1 MEPAVTLSSPRPW
14 PLLLL
19 ACLAVLLALAS
30 APVLAQLKTISPTSQ
45 PTFLRAEE
53 AFQLVPSRTADG
65 LSLGFEV
72 TPGYYLYRDRFGFSS
87 DDAGL
92 TLGTPAWSASGEWKD
107 DPTFGRVQVHH
118 ESLSVALPLTGSGLL
133 RVRWQGCADA
143 GLCYPP
149 QDQWL
154 QVDASSVTPV
164 APPPRTAAGT
174 DSDASAGSRAGTA
187 AGTPDSSGASAALP
201 ALPGS
206 AGGRAGQLL
215 VIFLLG
221 LTLSFTPCVL
231 PMLPIL
237 AGIVAR
243 QHTSSAWRGLSLA
256 LAYVLGVATIY
267 ALLGALV
274 GLFGQQINLPG
285 WFQQPAVLIVFAGLF
300 FTLALS
306 LFGLFELRLPVAI
319 SSHFHGLSQRQRGG
333 ALAGSYVMGL
343 FSALVVSPCVSA
355 PLFGV
360 LLHISSTGDAGF
372 GALALFLLALG
383 MGVPL
388 LVLGAT
394 EGRLLPKSGP
404 WMHQVK
410 IFFGLLLLFVGA
422 ELLTRLVPA
431 PVALLLYGLCTLAAG
446 VWLWRLLPARRGPGL
461 VARAAALAV
470 LGYAAAL
477 FAGAAVGGDDPLRP
491 LAAFTAGPAAQ
502 PTPFIRIKSG
512 ADLDREI
519 ALARQEG
526 QVLMLDFYADWC
538 VSCKVMERQ
547 VFRKPEVAA
556 RLSRLRLVQ
565 ADVTAN
571 DATDRALLQRFGL
584 LGPPTLL
591 FFGADGQELAAARL
605 VGEKNAEGF
614 LAHLDAQGL

>member
-1 MEPAVTLSSPRPW
+1 MTLPSPRPRHW

-19 ACLAVLLALAS
+19 AGLALLLVL
-30 APVLAQLKTISPTSQ
+30 APAPALAQLKKIGPATQTS
-45 PTFLRAEE
+45 FLRAEE
-53 AFQLVPSRTADG
+53 AFQLVPSRSADG

-92 TLGTPAWSASGEWKD
+92 RLGTPVYSAPGEWKD

-118 ESLSVALPLTGSGLL
+118 ESLTVTLPASGSGLL

-149 QDQWL
+149 QEQWL
-154 QVDASSVTPV
+154 QVDATGVTAV
-164 APPPRTAAGT
+164 APPPRPAAPPAASTG
-174 DSDASAGSRAGTA
+174 SDAGAGSRAGT
-187 AGTPDSSGASAALP
+187 TERSGASAALP

-206 AGGRAGQLL
+206 DGGRAGQLL

-256 LAYVLGVATIY
+256 FAYVLGVASVY

-285 WFQQPAVLIVFAGLF
+285 WFQQPVVLIVFAGLF
-300 FTLALS
+300 FALALS

-372 GALALFLLALG
+372 GALALFLLAMG

-394 EGRLLPKSGP
+394 EGRLLPTSGP
-404 WMHQVK
+404 WMHEVK
-410 IFFGLLLLFVGA
+410 TFFGLLLLFVGT

-431 PVALLLYGLCTLAAG
+431 PLALLLYGLCTAAVG
-446 VWLWRLLPARRGPGL
+446 VWLWRLLPARARLGL
-461 VARAAALAV
+461 VSRAGAIAALA
-470 LGYAAAL
+470 YAAAL
-477 FAGAAVGGDDPLRP
+477 LAGAAAGGDDPLRP
-491 LAAFTAGPAAQ
+491 LAPFTSSGQAAQ
-502 PTPFIRIKSG
+502 ATPFIRIKSG

-519 ALARQEG
+519 ALAQQQG

-547 VFRKPEVAA
+547 VFRRPDVAA
-556 RLSRLRLVQ
+556 RLARLRLVQ

-591 FFGADGQELAAARL
+591 FFGRDGRELVPARL
-605 VGEKNAEGF
+605 VGEKDADGF
-614 LAHLDAQGL
+614 IAHLDAHGL